1 MVRIELTPEEARLL
15 REHLT
20 LYLSDFRR
28 QVAGTENPEFR
39 HTLQRDQN
47 LLEEIL
53 RRLEQEEAAGVE
65 LPQREGVG

>member
-1 MVRIELTPEEARLL
+1 MVRIELTPEEPRVL

-20 LYLSDFRR
+20 LYLSEFRR

-39 HTLQRDQN
+39 HTLRRGQN

-53 RRLEQEEAAGVE
+53 QRLEQEAAAGVE